1 MVKRSTLGEEDESS
15 ELSASPIPWQCT
27 MQTTTPTKEVTR
39 RALEVHETSDLSMRH
54 YSLRKVQNLF
64 SREEA
69 IDVNYVLQSPSSA
82 KKLLQLSNIEHFV
95 NIEAID
101 SSDVFVQSCA
111 LQKTDTVAQYERQ

>member
-1 MVKRSTLGEEDESS
+1 VKRSTLGEEDESS
-15 ELSASPIPWQCT
+15 ELSASLIPWQCT
-27 MQTTTPTKEVTR
+27 MRTTTPTKEVTR

-82 KKLLQLSNIEHFV
+82 KKLLQLSNVEHFV
-95 NIEAID
+95 NSVEAVD
-101 SSDVFVQSCA
+101 GS
-111 LQKTDTVAQYERQ
+111 VAMSLSHRVAVPKDRYCRPI